1 MFYVGFHRTVTNKT
15 TIKDNVLQVL
25 LSNGFPRLRI
35 YKAFDIGFVGFNNT
49 WTGSD
54 TLHTLNLFMR
64 NTVDQEKLRSICPRL
79 HRLTTDNF
87 PMNGFTGNTLI

>member
-15 TIKDNVLQVL
+15 TIKDNLLQVL

-35 YKAFDIGFVGFNNT
+35 CKAFDIGGVDFSDT

-54 TLHTLNLFMR
+54 TLYTLNVFMR
-64 NTVDQEKLRSICPRL
+64 NSVHQEKLRSICPRL
-79 HRLTTDNF
+79 HRLTTNNF
-87 PMNGFTGNTLI
+87 PMNGFTGNALI